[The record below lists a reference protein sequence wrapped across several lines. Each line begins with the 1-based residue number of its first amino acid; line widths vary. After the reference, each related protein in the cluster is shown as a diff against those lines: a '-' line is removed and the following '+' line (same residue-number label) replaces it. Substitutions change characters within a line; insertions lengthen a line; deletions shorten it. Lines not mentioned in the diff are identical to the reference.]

1 MNSITQFKVAMTI
14 WTLAKVAF
22 VTFWATL
29 NPFYV
34 IPAYFLVEIA
44 TSLIVGPEIKKIR
57 VQKTREDR
65 PKTVNDPP
73 ALEKSNQEK
82 VSSTPQ
88 PEQVVTPIEK
98 TSVES
103 APLQDTSNRKRVAQ
117 KKTTGTKKS
126 SGKKPYKPRASK
138 SN

>member
-44 TSLIVGPEIKKIR
+44 TSMIIGPEIKKIR
-57 VQKTREDR
+57 VPKIREDK
-65 PKTVNDPP
+65 PESINEVPT
-73 ALEKSNQEK
+73 LEKVPSP
-82 VSSTPQ
+82 TL
-88 PEQVVTPIEK
+88 PENIVAPIEK
-98 TSVES
+98 TSVEN
-103 APLQDTSNRKRVAQ
+103 APLQDTSNRKRISQ
-117 KKTTGTKKS
+117 KKTATPKKS
-126 SGKKPYKPRASK
+126 SSKKPYKPRAPK
-138 SN
+138 TN